1 MDVRP
6 GHAAVQLFAENV
18 TLVDA
23 SPLNVYLEQYDGP
36 LDLLLDLIRRQQ
48 VDIYDIPIAR
58 ITAQYLDYMHQAET
72 LNIDLGGEF
81 VLTAATLIQIKSKML
96 LPADPVLPGEQ
107 PEDPRAELVNRL
119 LEHEKFKHAA
129 QMLHQK
135 QMIEENVWSNPQI
148 SAFLEEDEEPGLA
161 VSMIDLVRTFE
172 QILERA
178 KNRPQ
183 FEVAGEDVSV
193 AQQIRYLK
201 NLLLSTDEPV
211 VLQQI
216 FEKQPA
222 RRPLVALF
230 LAVLELVRMHAVVQR
245 QKETF
250 GEIVVRKHK
259 MFDVVFQSEEPMMAV
274 DEGYV

>member
-1 MDVRP
+1 MTP
-6 GHAAVQLFAENV
+6 
-18 TLVDA
+18 VDA
-23 SPLNVYLEQYDGP
+23 SSLNVHLEQYDGP

-48 VDIYDIPIAR
+48 VDIYNIPIAQ
-58 ITAQYLDYMHQAET
+58 ITSQYLDYMHQAET

-81 VLTAATLIQIKSKML
+81 VLMAATLIQIKSRLL
-96 LPADPVLPGEQ
+96 LPAEPVIPGEE

-119 LEHEKFKHAA
+119 LEHEKFKNAA

-135 QMIEENVWSNPQI
+135 QIIEENVWSNPQI
-148 SAFLEEDEEPGLA
+148 EAFLDEDEEPGLA
-161 VSMIDLVRTFE
+161 VTLIDLVKTFE
-172 QILERA
+172 QVLERA
-178 KNRPQ
+178 RRRPQ

-201 NLLLSTDEPV
+201 NILLTTDEPV
-211 VLQQI
+211 VLHEVL
-216 FEKQPA
+216 EKQPG

-230 LAVLELVRMHAVVQR
+230 LAVLELVRMQAIVLR

-250 GEIVVRKHK
+250 GEIVIRKHK
-259 MFDVVFQSEEPMMAV
+259 MFDLIFQSDEPMMAV